1 MKPERITELRAHLDG
16 WDSMNGQD
24 ARELLDALEA
34 AQAQLAALRGGK
46 VGSVYYPG
54 ICEDD
59 IDEMWR
65 TCESCADPARAMAVE
80 GYKLAMDHLPAG
92 TEILDPADPLPTTE
106 FQRDAIARGEMAD
119 RLRVAEARV
128 AVLERKVLVGDEV
141 LELLCMEG
149 DIRETNRLG
158 LFVSGK
164 VRDHLD
170 NLDALRASQRHGQ
183 SEAGGGAG

>member
-1 MKPERITELRAHLDG
+1 MTPERISELRKQIAYLG
-16 WDSMNGQD
+16 DSVEKEM
-24 ARELLDALEA
+24 LDALEA
-34 AQAQLAALRGGK
+34 AQAELAALRGGK

-106 FQRDAIARGEMAD
+106 FQRDAIARGEMAE

-128 AVLERKVLVGDEV
+128 AEMRVGIMREVHKLQSAGVKPEWWQGKMLTRLRSLLE
-141 LELLCMEG
+141 
-149 DIRETNRLG
+149 
-158 LFVSGK
+158 
-164 VRDHLD
+164 
-170 NLDALRASQRHGQ
+170 AQP
-183 SEAGGGAG
+183 